1 MVQALLRREPFI
13 YLHLNLISDAA
24 ALVAAL
30 RRARVCVTRVNI
42 SNVMDYV
49 DGPVQRAQ
57 IAGLQGL
64 QHVCERGCPTTLF
77 LEAHVGGGIKTSL
90 CFQAADWPAYIK
102 AVGVWDALSE
112 ERAHGRGEGK
122 NARELER
129 RYNSHLVALRA
140 KCVECVGP
148 GFVFY

>member
-57 IAGLQGL
+57 IAVLRGLQ
-64 QHVCERGCPTTLF
+64 QHVCERGCPTSTTLF

-90 CFQAADWPAYIK
+90 CFQAADWPAYVE
-102 AVGVWDALSE
+102 AVGIWDALSE
-112 ERAHGRGEGK
+112 ERAHGRGDGES
-122 NARELER
+122 ARGLER
-129 RYNSHLVALRA
+129 RYG
-140 KCVECVGP
+140 CV
-148 GFVFY
+148 YN